1 MPEDTTTLRHKLDA
15 LEAQLQKEK
24 HRGEVLEEELQR
36 TRDRFAAALKAL
48 PVIIFAT
55 DADGSLV
62 FFNHEFERVTGY
74 SAADLMTQADVL
86 DLLFHKDAGV
96 CVVKDLECRKWQF
109 TSKDGT
115 ARVVVWSNISETVPL
130 PGWTSWKIGL
140 DLTELES
147 MREQVKILQG
157 LIPICAHCKKIRNDQ
172 GFWTQLEAYLV
183 EHSEADFTHGI
194 CPECM
199 AQYFEEFDIEG

>member
-1 MPEDTTTLRHKLDA
+1 MPDDINRLKREIEDLRRQRDQAREQSLS
-15 LEAQLQKEK
+15 LERQLQ
-24 HRGEVLEEELQR
+24 RV
-36 TRDRFAAALKAL
+36 RDRFAAALRAL

-74 SAADLMTQADVL
+74 TAADLGSGADVL
-86 DLLFHKDAGV
+86 DLLFHQDGGA
-96 CVVKDLECRKWQF
+96 CVVKDLACRKWQF
-109 TSKDGT
+109 SGKDG
-115 ARVVVWSNISETVPL
+115 RPKVVVWSDISETVPL

-140 DLTELES
+140 DLTELET
-147 MREQVKILQG
+147 MRDQMKVLQG

-172 GFWTQLEAYLV
+172 GFWTQLEAYLA

-199 AQYFEEFDIEG
+199 RQYFEEYDIED